1 MARTQDPVRIHGDL
15 CGSINLLSRCFWKIA
30 LVSLVLP
37 IAVLQGQ
44 TVGTMNELVENV
56 RTNEE
61 LYANLEV
68 RLRSTYRLGEPENPS
83 INYTKSGERSARFVY
98 QDGMI
103 YFRNDEENKDL
114 KGIPERSDV
123 LEGFDGKTTRLL
135 EQNVIANIREGKIEH
150 PCLFRPHSLI
160 LQGGGV
166 RFPLS
171 TFLRGG
177 KELRAHPPYNNVTT
191 SIRLEGD
198 EVVDGLRCCK
208 LRLSHHL
215 DSWKTGAEDVR
226 YLWLARERNYLPV
239 RTEYF
244 ANPVRAGFQADE
256 VGTSTNFRE
265 ISPGVWFPFHS
276 TLIVYTGTSTAAGQP
291 LVAFNTTEFTI
302 DQANLDPHYD
312 MSLFQ
317 DIPFPDGLKVQVVKD
332 GKIAQEFI
340 QGGKRIGAAKLAEAK
355 SSNLTG
361 IVMIMTFVAI
371 FIGVVSYAVVRRRRR
386 VHAGLA
392 A

>member
-1 MARTQDPVRIHGDL
+1 MARTQDPARIHGNL
-15 CGSINLLSRCFWKIA
+15 CRIISLMSPCFWKIA

-37 IAVLQGQ
+37 VAVLQGQ

-68 RLRSTYRLGEPENPS
+68 RLRSTYQLGKPDHPG
-83 INYTKSGERSARFVY
+83 INYNKSGNRSARFVY

-103 YFRNDEENKDL
+103 YFRNDEEMKDL

-135 EQNVIANIREGKIEH
+135 EQNVIANIHEGKVEH
-150 PCLFRPHSLI
+150 PSLFRPHCLI
-160 LQGGGV
+160 LQGAGV
-166 RFPLS
+166 RFPLA
-171 TFLRGG
+171 TLLRGG
-177 KELRAHPPYNNVTT
+177 KDLRAHPPYNSATT
-191 SIRLEGD
+191 LIRLEGD
-198 EVVDGLRCCK
+198 EIVDGLRCYK

-215 DSWKTGAEDVR
+215 DSWKSGAEDVR

-239 RTEYF
+239 RTEFF
-244 ANPVRAGFQADE
+244 ANPVRAGFQPGE
-256 VGTSTNFRE
+256 VGTSTDFRE

-276 TLIVYTGTSTAAGQP
+276 TLIVYNGMSLAAGQP
-291 LVAFNTTEFTI
+291 LVAASTTEFTI

-312 MSLFQ
+312 VSLFQ
-317 DIPFPDGLKVQVVKD
+317 DVPFPDGVTVYVVKD
-332 GKIAQEFI
+332 DKVVQKYI
-340 QGGKRIGAAKLAEAK
+340 QGGKRISAAKLAETK
-355 SSNLTG
+355 SSNLAWF
-361 IVMIMTFVAI
+361 IAVPVVVAI
-371 FIGVVSYAVVRRRRR
+371 LIGTVSFVIVRRRRR